1 MGLPGGGGF
10 GPSNSEVPALCPWHY
25 MDPGLLPNRTGCGQI
40 WVQPTGN
47 SLQGP
52 HTTLRYTN
60 IVQENA
66 LTKGHVIFFFFF
78 CKKSFIKDFPFV
90 SVLRTMSILQF
101 NHSFS
106 KCFPG
111 LRLLGSVD
119 TMANKITPSLMGL
132 LF

>member
-1 MGLPGGGGF
+1 
-10 GPSNSEVPALCPWHY
+10 
-25 MDPGLLPNRTGCGQI
+25 MDAGLLPSRNGCDQI
-40 WVQPTGN
+40 WVEPTGN

-52 HTTLRYTN
+52 HTTPPYTN

-66 LTKGHVIFFFFF
+66 LTKGHVIFFFF
-78 CKKSFIKDFPFV
+78 CKKSFVKDFPFV

-106 KCFPG
+106 KCFLGFRP
-111 LRLLGSVD
+111 LGSVD